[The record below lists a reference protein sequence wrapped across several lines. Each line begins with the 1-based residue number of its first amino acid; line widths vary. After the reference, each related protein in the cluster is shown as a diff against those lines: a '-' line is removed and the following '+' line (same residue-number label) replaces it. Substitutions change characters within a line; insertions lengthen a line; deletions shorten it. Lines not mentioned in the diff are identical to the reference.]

1 MALNQY
7 LTGTDLFINPLRNL
21 TNFFR
26 HFFFKLWLSLELP
39 CGINLPLVTSTKVTV
54 FLIFNKLFV
63 VSFLYRRTKNLKKRY
78 IAPSTKLRSSV
89 GNGGVRFPVKER
101 IGSHQQIY
109 EVHFFTFGK
118 VVLSYWTNNKAL
130 CHIYDVLPTLGG
142 SLTDDKIFNESSI
155 PNDWAKERA
164 SESPHICLREK
175 TRSHMFNLT
184 TFRWKTKRVVLSQL
198 DSITVHLPKFQLL
211 QEIWTWLH
219 CLFHFLGSTEIAV
232 LKIIHCRSMLR
243 N

>member
-1 MALNQY
+1 MALNQH

-26 HFFFKLWLSLELP
+26 HFFLSCDFHWSYPVESICHSLPQPRSPYYWSSISYLWSA
-39 CGINLPLVTSTKVTV
+39 
-54 FLIFNKLFV
+54 
-63 VSFLYRRTKNLKKRY
+63 SFIEEQRTLKKRY

-130 CHIYDVLPTLGG
+130 CHIYHLEAVMYDLLWVDHWRT
-142 SLTDDKIFNESSI
+142 
-155 PNDWAKERA
+155 
-164 SESPHICLREK
+164 
-175 TRSHMFNLT
+175 TRSSMNLQFPT
-184 TFRWKTKRVVLSQL
+184 TEPRK
-198 DSITVHLPKFQLL
+198 
-211 QEIWTWLH
+211 E
-219 CLFHFLGSTEIAV
+219 
-232 LKIIHCRSMLR
+232 LR
-243 N
+243 NHPISV